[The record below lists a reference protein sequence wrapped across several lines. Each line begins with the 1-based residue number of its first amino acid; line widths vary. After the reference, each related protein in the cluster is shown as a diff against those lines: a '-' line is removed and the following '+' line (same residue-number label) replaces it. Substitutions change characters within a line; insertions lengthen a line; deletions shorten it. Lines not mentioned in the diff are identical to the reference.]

1 MWFIVHHPT
10 IVKYSSLILIVIT
23 NSLFIF
29 DADTS
34 VVRTIEPAATNPTT
48 ATSTTAITNSTD
60 INDTSATQFS
70 TERLSE
76 FYAFA
81 QAGNV
86 YDRLVKSFAPSIWE
100 MDDVKRGL
108 LCLLIG
114 GTIRKGRGLLALITF
129 LSVP

>member
-1 MWFIVHHPT
+1 M
-10 IVKYSSLILIVIT
+10 
-23 NSLFIF
+23 
-29 DADTS
+29 D
-34 VVRTIEPAATNPTT
+34 RTVELAASNPVATTT
-48 ATSTTAITNSTD
+48 ANTNSTD

-108 LCLLIG
+108 LCLLFG
-114 GTIRKGRGLLALITF
+114 GTIRKGMACLTF
-129 LSVP
+129 IILYSVQ

>member
-1 MWFIVHHPT
+1 M
-10 IVKYSSLILIVIT
+10 
-23 NSLFIF
+23 
-29 DADTS
+29 D
-34 VVRTIEPAATNPTT
+34 RTVELAATNP
-48 ATSTTAITNSTD
+48 STTTTTTTTTD

-81 QAGNV
+81 QEGHV

-108 LCLLIG
+108 LCLLFG
-114 GTIRKGRGLLALITF
+114 GTIRKGEKCVDVVGCNVVLYWVVVLCRN
-129 LSVP
+129 

>member
-1 MWFIVHHPT
+1 M
-10 IVKYSSLILIVIT
+10 
-23 NSLFIF
+23 
-29 DADTS
+29 D
-34 VVRTIEPAATNPTT
+34 RTVELAATNPSTATTT
-48 ATSTTAITNSTD
+48 ANTNSTD

-108 LCLLIG
+108 LCLLFG
-114 GTIRKGRGLLALITF
+114 GTIRKGMVKWYI
-129 LSVP
+129 

>member
-1 MWFIVHHPT
+1 M
-10 IVKYSSLILIVIT
+10 
-23 NSLFIF
+23 
-29 DADTS
+29 D
-34 VVRTIEPAATNPTT
+34 RTVELASTNPATT
-48 ATSTTAITNSTD
+48 TSTSANQNTTD

-81 QAGNV
+81 QGGNV

-108 LCLLIG
+108 LCLLFG
-114 GTIRKGRGLLALITF
+114 GTIRKGNVFCVF
-129 LSVP
+129 LHFDIVL

>member
-1 MWFIVHHPT
+1 M
-10 IVKYSSLILIVIT
+10 
-23 NSLFIF
+23 
-29 DADTS
+29 D
-34 VVRTIEPAATNPTT
+34 RTVELAATNPTT
-48 ATSTTAITNSTD
+48 ATTTANINSTD

-108 LCLLIG
+108 LCLLFG
-114 GTIRKGRGLLALITF
+114 GTIRKGTVLLALISF
-129 LSVP
+129 YSVH